1 MSTLFS
7 IYTEAW
13 YDTCSQ
19 QFINVLSTD
28 RVPPGTL
35 GLHVR
40 RLQSSSSSSIRPYS
54 SVFNGVNEVGC
65 CPRFGIIDFL
75 CARRTRTEFMNP
87 VQLSELCMFL
97 INTGQYMVNSEIT
110 KALQRAHIEE
120 GSRRILMVVEY
131 RS

>member
-1 MSTLFS
+1 MSTFFS

-19 QFINVLSTD
+19 QFMNVLSTD
-28 RVPPGTL
+28 RVPPGAL

-54 SVFNGVNEVGC
+54 SSVFNGVINTC

-75 CARRTRTEFMNP
+75 CARRTRSEFMNP

-110 KALQRAHIEE
+110 KAFQQAHVEA

>member
-1 MSTLFS
+1 MSTFFS

-40 RLQSSSSSSIRPYS
+40 RLPSSSSSIRPYS
-54 SVFNGVNEVGC
+54 SSVFNGVNSC

-75 CARRTRTEFMNP
+75 CARRTRSEFMNP
-87 VQLSELCMFL
+87 VLLSELCMFL

-110 KALQRAHIEE
+110 KAFQQAQIEE